1 MSRNNVTN
9 LRLYTGIAI
18 LILALFAGYGLF
30 KRLSSAGSETVVT
43 HEAIIEEIKTLG
55 KMELATLYVK
65 DIIEYKEVRNFLPDS
80 KVLLMVSGEVNG
92 CVDLQKLQEKDIE
105 LGDEKLVVY
114 LPPPEI
120 CYSKVDHEHSKVYE
134 KTSWI
139 LLDDDAEL
147 IDKTYKEADKYLKSP
162 AVTQKAQQTAA
173 EKAPEVLA
181 PIFRKISGKKT
192 VEVRF
197 RTSPVLG

>member
-1 MSRNNVTN
+1 MSVKKPVN
-9 LRLYTGIAI
+9 LRLYIGIAI
-18 LILALFAGYGLF
+18 LVIAFFTGYGIF
-30 KRLSSAGSETVVT
+30 KRLRSAGSQTVVT
-43 HEAIIEEIKTLG
+43 HEAIIEEIKTMG

-65 DIIEYKEVRNFLPDS
+65 DIIEYKEERAFLPDS

-92 CVDLQKLQEKDIE
+92 CVDLQKLQEKDLE
-105 LGDEKLVVY
+105 LSGDKLVVY
-114 LPPPEI
+114 LPAPEI
-120 CYSKVDHEHSKVYE
+120 CFSKVDHEHSKVYE

-162 AVTQKAQQTAA
+162 AVTQKAMQTAA
-173 EKAPEVLA
+173 EKAPEILG
-181 PIFRKISGKKT
+181 PIFKKISGKKT

-197 RTSPVLG
+197 RTTPVLP

>member
-1 MSRNNVTN
+1 MSVKKPVN
-9 LRLYTGIAI
+9 LRLYIGIAI
-18 LILALFAGYGLF
+18 LVVAVFTGYGIF
-30 KRLSSAGSETVVT
+30 QRLRSAGSQTVVT
-43 HEAIIEEIKTLG
+43 HEAIIEEIKTMG

-65 DIIEYKEVRNFLPDS
+65 DIIEYKEERAFLPDS

-92 CVDLQKLQEKDIE
+92 CVDLQKLKDKDLE
-105 LGDEKLVVY
+105 LTEDKLVVY

-120 CYSKVDHEHSKVYE
+120 CFSKVDHEHSKVYE

-162 AVTQKAQQTAA
+162 AVTQKAMQTAA
-173 EKAPEVLA
+173 EKAPEILE
-181 PIFRKISGKKT
+181 PIFKKISGKKT
-192 VEVRF
+192 VEIRF
-197 RTSPVLG
+197 RTTPVLP